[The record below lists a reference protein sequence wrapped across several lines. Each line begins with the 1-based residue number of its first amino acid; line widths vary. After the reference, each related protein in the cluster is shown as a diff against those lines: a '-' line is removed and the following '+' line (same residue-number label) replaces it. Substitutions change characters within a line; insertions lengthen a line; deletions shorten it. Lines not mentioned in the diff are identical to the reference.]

1 MILSTTLLPRSH
13 YRLKWTLRQYSPVGT
28 RSHYKPELSIK
39 GQNKRGQETK
49 RGTKTPHKRG
59 KDNTTLSENTDKK
72 NQEDLSSS
80 FQVVESLVHQTQH
93 HITTMKLSSLQ
104 SLSTLLLLLLPL
116 CASRPLGQ
124 EPGARRIK
132 RSHRLPGQEEQEIR
146 RNLAVL
152 KTHLNT
158 YVSENFPKV
167 SEQERRMV
175 LRHLVRKMKSQIQE
189 DLLRSSRRKGD
200 IMARMLR

>member
-1 MILSTTLLPRSH
+1 
-13 YRLKWTLRQYSPVGT
+13 
-28 RSHYKPELSIK
+28 
-39 GQNKRGQETK
+39 
-49 RGTKTPHKRG
+49 
-59 KDNTTLSENTDKK
+59 
-72 NQEDLSSS
+72 
-80 FQVVESLVHQTQH
+80 
-93 HITTMKLSSLQ
+93 MKLSSLQ
-104 SLSTLLLLLLPL
+104 SLSTLLLLLLPM
-116 CASRPLGQ
+116 CTSRPLGQ